1 MVSPQALH
9 LTPQQTAVVAHN
21 RGPAVVYA
29 VAGAGKTTALVLR
42 VVRLVEEGI
51 FRPQA
56 ILATSFNREA
66 NREIRAALDHWP
78 ACAAVQVQTLHA
90 LGYRIL
96 RQAARH
102 GRLAALD
109 DPGDLEGADRRLL
122 QATLDTLRSRKLD
135 WTHELDG
142 LDWDDFL
149 AYAGGCKGNLV
160 YPEAVY
166 KTLPRS
172 LRRWAKPAPRPAMTP
187 WYADLYAAYEAQ
199 RIAAGQLTFDDLVT
213 TAWEALMSDR
223 QLLAA
228 TQARFACVLVDE
240 YQDVTPA
247 QAALV
252 DLLAAGHRNLM
263 VIGDDDQTIYSWR
276 GASQDALL
284 SFRRRYRAASYTL
297 AENFRCPA
305 GPVALANQ
313 VIRHNRT
320 RQPKQMVL
328 TQGFTGTAQLHRCR
342 DEQGQAEAIAAALV
356 EAAGQGWKAGEMAVL
371 VRVYA
376 QTPPIVAALQRAGLH
391 TRVTGEGTAPPGK
404 SGSAVTLT
412 SIHRAK
418 GLEWPIVCVPHCNL
432 GFLPLTS
439 GEQGNPARLEE
450 ERRLLYV
457 AITRARHALHLYALA
472 DLPLSPFL
480 VEAQAGDVLA
490 AVDEMQ
496 AALAHDPAQWQTA
509 DYTALGVNAMQ
520 LGFHD
525 YFATWWDA
533 PSTQRGQVA
542 GAILGFYAAA
552 RAEGA
557 QRGLGIGK
565 REMAV
570 WQQAAGRAGAA
581 PMPPMP
587 AELSAFLARYG
598 TR

>member
-1 MVSPQALH
+1 VVSPQALH

-21 RGPAVVYA
+21 RGPVVVYA

-42 VVRLVEEGI
+42 VVRLVEEGV
-51 FRPQA
+51 FPPQA

-78 ACAAVQVQTLHA
+78 ACAAVHVQTLHA

-102 GRLAALD
+102 GRLAALED
-109 DPGDLEGADRRLL
+109 AGDLEGSDRRLL
-122 QATLDTLRSRKLD
+122 KTTLAALRPLKLD
-135 WTHELDG
+135 WIHELDG

-149 AYAGGCKGNLV
+149 AYVGGCKGNLA

-172 LRRWAKPAPRPAMTP
+172 LRRWAKPAPRPDATP

-199 RIAAGQLTFDDLVT
+199 RLAAGQVTFDDLVT
-213 TAWEALMSDR
+213 TAWEALMTDPR
-223 QLLAA
+223 LLAA
-228 TQARFACVLVDE
+228 AQARYACVLVDE

-252 DLLAAGHRNLM
+252 DLLVAAHRNLM
-263 VIGDDDQTIYSWR
+263 VIGDDDQTIYGWR
-276 GASQDALL
+276 GASQDHLL
-284 SFRRRYRAASYTL
+284 NFRRRNRATSYTL

-320 RQPKQMVL
+320 RQPKQIVL
-328 TQGFTGTAQLHRCR
+328 TQGFAGTAQLHRCR
-342 DEQGQAEAIAAALV
+342 DEEGQAEAIAAALV
-356 EAAGQGWKAGEMAVL
+356 EAAGQGWKANQMAVL

-391 TRVTGEGTAPPGK
+391 TRVTGEGPAQA
-404 SGSAVTLT
+404 GSAVTLT

-418 GLEWPIVCVPHCNL
+418 GLEWPVVCVPHCNL

-439 GEQGNPARLEE
+439 SGQENPARLEE

-480 VEAQAGDVLA
+480 DEAQAGDVLA
-490 AVDEMQ
+490 AVQEMQ
-496 AALAHDPAQWQTA
+496 AALARDPAQWQTA

-533 PSTQRGQVA
+533 PLAQRSQIA
-542 GAILGFYAAA
+542 GAILGFYTAA
-552 RAEGA
+552 RAKGA

-565 REMAV
+565 RERAV

-587 AELSAFLARYG
+587 AELSEFLARYG